1 MPRFVVHEHHATY
14 FHWDFRL
21 ESGGVL
27 KSWAIPKGP
36 SMNPAYK
43 RLAIQVEDHALEY
56 GNFEGVIP
64 EGEYGA
70 GEVIIWDE
78 GIYAPIGNME
88 TGLQKGHIAFV
99 LHGSRLIGEFSLV
112 TRTIDSPEP
121 LIDFPLIM
129 DEYYQYPNSV
139 VKMLKNNAT
148 ARKHSMGIQDGSIKG
163 FLRIPQRINL
173 PEKGCAI

>member
-1 MPRFVVHEHHATY
+1 
-14 FHWDFRL
+14 
-21 ESGGVL
+21 
-27 KSWAIPKGP
+27 
-36 SMNPAYK
+36 
-43 RLAIQVEDHALEY
+43 
-56 GNFEGVIP
+56 
-64 EGEYGA
+64 
-70 GEVIIWDE
+70 VIIWDE

-139 VKMLKNNAT
+139 VKMLKKNGYSAETFHGNSGWFYKRVSAYT
-148 ARKHSMGIQDGSIKG
+148 AAD
-163 FLRIPQRINL
+163 
-173 PEKGCAI
+173 